1 MPISRHLFVF
11 LSKRRDRA
19 KILTF
24 QRRGFVLWYMRL
36 ERGRFKP
43 VSSSTIGQVE
53 LDDTELTMLLD
64 GIDLRRVPRI
74 QHWEPKKVVQGI
86 DTAACP

>member
-1 MPISRHLFVF
+1 
-11 LSKRRDRA
+11 
-19 KILTF
+19 
-24 QRRGFVLWYMRL
+24 MRL
-36 ERGRFKP
+36 ERGRSKP

-74 QHWEPKKVVQGI
+74 QHWEPKKVVQGSTLQPVHNLL
-86 DTAACP
+86 DMWPNPTT